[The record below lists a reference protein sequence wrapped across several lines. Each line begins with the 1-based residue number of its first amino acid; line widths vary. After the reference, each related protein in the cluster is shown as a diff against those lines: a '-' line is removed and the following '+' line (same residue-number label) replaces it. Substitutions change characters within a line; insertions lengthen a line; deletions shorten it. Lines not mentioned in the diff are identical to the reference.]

1 MNRDQRLEDLREML
15 DTDGELQPTDL
26 VERWDGWRANYENDV
41 VETCEGVWVQT
52 DSIVGTDPMN
62 VDRLVESRLVRV
74 VNWLAEGE
82 WEPEYSAVVLAERP
96 NGERYVTSDGNHR
109 VLAHKFFG
117 YDEIYADVT
126 VYD

>member
-1 MNRDQRLEDLREML
+1 MNRDQRLEALREML
-15 DTDGELQPTDL
+15 DTDDELQPTDL

-41 VETCEGVWVQT
+41 VESREGVWVQT

-74 VNWLAEGE
+74 VNWLASGE